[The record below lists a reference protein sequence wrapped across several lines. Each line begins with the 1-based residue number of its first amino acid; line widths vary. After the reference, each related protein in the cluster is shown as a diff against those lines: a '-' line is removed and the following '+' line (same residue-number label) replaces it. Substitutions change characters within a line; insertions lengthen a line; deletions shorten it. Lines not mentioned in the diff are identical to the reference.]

1 MTPSSKTASYITSKI
16 TSRTLSLFLLP
27 KTNRL
32 VWYLNPPIQE
42 SHDICHG
49 QESLIRG
56 MVIKNP
62 WSGIRKYRYNMNM
75 CLCKYIHIHLHLHP
89 TLEDPLKLLYNAVHI
104 YKYTCIC
111 PLPLLFWHPNMTF
124 AKTSAPSF
132 GKEVPPWHHGKQG
145 CTWSHPIIHRTKV
158 ECLAAKVEEMHGPKV
173 RHLKKGVDRR
183 LWLTIWPPRAFCLP
197 LGITVVFF
205 WGGWI
210 FVVVS
215 LRHLFREREKMHQL
229 KIDMLNGLSDCLSFY
244 GQDLKRKRQ
253 SKAVQKKGFKQE

>member
-62 WSGIRKYRYNMNM
+62 WSGIRKCRYNMNM

-132 GKEVPPWHHGKQG
+132 GKRSHHDTMVSKGALEAIPSSTAQKWNVLLQRSKR
-145 CTWSHPIIHRTKV
+145 CTAQKYGTWKRGLTVDFDWQFDLRGRFAYRWEKRWFFFGV
-158 ECLAAKVEEMHGPKV
+158 GGFLLLCL
-173 RHLKKGVDRR
+173 
-183 LWLTIWPPRAFCLP
+183 
-197 LGITVVFF
+197 
-205 WGGWI
+205 
-210 FVVVS
+210 
-215 LRHLFREREKMHQL
+215 
-229 KIDMLNGLSDCLSFY
+229 
-244 GQDLKRKRQ
+244 
-253 SKAVQKKGFKQE
+253 